1 MGTESETSK
10 LIDSSLIKIEL
21 RLSELEKRLDKT
33 KIDKFFELATRFALP
48 FIIALGSVALTLH
61 NRVAYLE
68 TTAFNRYEYQKEMNE
83 SKLQLERIKDTDHWA
98 REAFTK
104 VDVKLDA
111 LRDSVD
117 KLKERVIRIET
128 TNTVTTPPK

>member
-1 MGTESETSK
+1 MGTDTERTQ
-10 LIDSSLIKIEL
+10 LTIDLSLAKIEV

-68 TTAFNRYEYQKEMNE
+68 TTAFNRYEYQKEMSE
-83 SKLQLERIKDTDHWA
+83 SRLQMERIKDTDHWA

-104 VDVKLDA
+104 VDVKLDG
-111 LRDSVD
+111 LRDSID
-117 KLKERVIRIET
+117 KLKERVIRLET
-128 TNTVTTPPK
+128 VPTLAPK

>member
-1 MGTESETSK
+1 MSTDTERSHEG
-10 LIDSSLIKIEL
+10 IDLSLVKIDI

-61 NRVAYLE
+61 DRVSYLE
-68 TTAFNRYEYQKEMNE
+68 NTSFSRYDYQKEMNE
-83 SKLQLERIKDTDHWA
+83 IKMQINSIKGTDPYV
-98 REAFTK
+98 RDSFTK

-111 LRDSVD
+111 LAENLD
-117 KLKERVIRIET
+117 KLKERVIRLEG
-128 TNTVTTPPK
+128 NTPK